1 MIPSFSARRA
11 TLPELAAHYA
21 EAGPPRGEIV
31 ILVGPPTAPK
41 QTDEAAL
48 DAAILAADES
58 RPLKEIA
65 AEIAQNSGQVYGAL
79 RSATN
84 VTPRI
89 NG

>member
-1 MIPSFSARRA
+1 MI
-11 TLPELAAHYA
+11 
-21 EAGPPRGEIV
+21 EIAV
-31 ILVGPPTAPK
+31 RQAK
-41 QTDEAAL
+41 A
-48 DAAILAADES
+48 
-58 RPLKEIA
+58 EIA